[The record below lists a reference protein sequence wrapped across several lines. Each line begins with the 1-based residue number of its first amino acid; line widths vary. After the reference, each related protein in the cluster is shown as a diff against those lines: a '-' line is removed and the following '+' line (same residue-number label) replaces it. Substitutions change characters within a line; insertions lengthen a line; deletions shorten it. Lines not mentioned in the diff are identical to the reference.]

1 LSEGQKEAEEGLRG
15 SEERLRQLIEYA
27 PEGIFLFDSLGGFID
42 VNREAELVTGYKKEE
57 LVGKSFLTVGLL
69 PKKYLQ
75 KFMEV
80 LEKSRSGQKTG
91 PFELELTR
99 KDGSTITV
107 EISTFPIESQGKV
120 EVIGTARD
128 ITERKAIEEKLRES
142 EERFRDLY
150 ESIQEPVAIYVGRE
164 GRLID
169 YNTAFKKLTG
179 YTDEELKGKTFL
191 DLTHPD
197 DRAMVMEKYRTD
209 YSEDKLPLVYE
220 VRGVNKKG
228 ETDYLEVSVSA
239 YKKKGRVIG
248 VEAINRVITERKKM
262 QEKLK
267 ESEERFR
274 NLYESVPDALAVY
287 VGREG
292 HLIDYNTAFK
302 RSFGYTDEE
311 LKDKIFLDFV
321 HPDYHAMLIEEYR
334 TEHPE
339 EKLPFRCEITQMNKK
354 GEIIPTE
361 ISVGPYKKKGRIIGI
376 NVMHRDITERKE
388 MQNKLQ
394 EYAEHLEEMVE
405 QRTKE
410 LKESQERLIKSERM
424 AAIGQLATMVGHDIR
439 NPLTGIQNAAY
450 FLKMKMEASK
460 DEKVKKMFEVIDK
473 EVNHANNIVRD
484 LLDYSRVR
492 KPELKKLDLASS
504 IQDALAQVKFSENIT
519 LTTKFREAPTIEADP
534 EQLRRIFQNIA
545 LNGAQAMPNGGEL
558 TVLTRKN
565 GDFVEV
571 VFTDTGGGILEEN
584 MSKLFAPLFTTKTEG
599 VGLGLAICK
608 NLVEGHNGRLEVNS
622 KVGEGSTFTIKLP
635 IHQTKEGEKQI

>member
-1 LSEGQKEAEEGLRG
+1 LSEGQKEAEEELRG

-27 PEGIFLFDSLGGFID
+27 PEGIFLLDSLGSFSD
-42 VNREAELVTGYKKEE
+42 LNREAELLTGYKKEE
-57 LVGKSFLTVGLL
+57 LIGKDFLTAGLL
-69 PKKYLQ
+69 PKKYLE
-75 KFMEV
+75 KFMEL

-197 DRAMVMEKYRTD
+197 DRAMVMGKYRTD
-209 YSEDKLPLVYE
+209 YSEDELPLVYE

-228 ETDYLEVSVSA
+228 ETEYLEVSVSA
-239 YKKKGRVIG
+239 YKKKGMVIG

-262 QEKLK
+262 EEKLK
-267 ESEERFR
+267 ESEERLR

-287 VGREG
+287 VGIEG
-292 HLIDYNTAFK
+292 HLIDYNKAFK

-321 HPDYHAMLIEEYR
+321 HPDFHVMLMEEYR

-339 EKLPFRCEITQMNKK
+339 EKLPFRCEIDQMNKK

-361 ISVGPYKKKGRIIGI
+361 ISVGPYNKKGRIIGI
-376 NVMHRDITERKE
+376 NVIHRDITERKE
-388 MQNKLQ
+388 MQRKLQ

-410 LKESQERLIKSERM
+410 MTESQERLIKSERM
-424 AAIGQLATMVGHDIR
+424 AAIGQLATMVGHDLR
-439 NPLTGIQNAAY
+439 NPLAAIQNASY
-450 FLKMKMEASK
+450 FLKMKMKASK
-460 DEKVKKMFEVIDK
+460 DEKAERMFEVIDK
-473 EVNHANNIVRD
+473 EVNHANDIVRD
-484 LLDYSRVR
+484 LLDYSRFK
-492 KPELKKLDLASS
+492 KPELKKVDLISS
-504 IQDALAQVKFSENIT
+504 IQDALAQLKFPEKVT
-519 LTTKFREAPTIEADP
+519 LTTRFGKVPTIEADP

-545 LNGAQAMPNGGEL
+545 MNGVQAMPKGGEL
-558 TVLTRKN
+558 IVLVRKK
-565 GDFVEV
+565 GDFVELA
-571 VFTDTGGGILEEN
+571 FTDTGAGISEEN
-584 MSKLFAPLFTTKTEG
+584 MSRLFTPLFTTKTEG

-608 NLVEGHNGRLEVNS
+608 NLVEGHE
-622 KVGEGSTFTIKLP
+622 KGERNASETRSRTDR
-635 IHQTKEGEKQI
+635 